1 MHLLVAQS
9 GTIDDGS
16 EPRDLDQSPG
26 DIVVLSAADTEL
38 ALLSQVHGRRLGQSE
53 TEGAHRSLRLANWLQ
68 LKHNYSVDL
77 YLEKTLVGAKIV
89 IVRLLGGKTYWPYGL
104 ERLSNAAQHGDFE
117 LVVLPGDD
125 KPDHSL
131 EGASTVSTE

>member
-16 EPRDLDQSPG
+16 EPRDIGQTPG

-38 ALLSQVHGRRLGQSE
+38 ALLSQVQSSRLQQ
-53 TEGAHRSLRLANWLQ
+53 TAPNANAKSLRLANWLQ

-77 YLEKTLVGAKIV
+77 YLEKTLSLAKIV
-89 IVRLLGGKTYWPYGL
+89 EVR
-104 ERLSNAAQHGDFE
+104 
-117 LVVLPGDD
+117 
-125 KPDHSL
+125 
-131 EGASTVSTE
+131 

>member
-9 GTIDDGS
+9 GTIDDGD
-16 EPRDLDQSPG
+16 EPRDLGQSPG

-38 ALLSQVHGRRLGQSE
+38 ALLA
-53 TEGAHRSLRLANWLQ
+53 TAHRARVAAGATQSLRLANLLQ

-77 YLEKTLVGAKIV
+77 YVDKTLSQAKLV
-89 IVRLLGGKTYWPYGL
+89 IVRLLGGASYWAYGI
-104 ERLSNAAQHGDFE
+104 ERLTNLARAGHFD

-125 KPDHSL
+125 
-131 EGASTVSTE
+131 